1 MPQGTELE
9 ESVMTVS
16 KANGSSRPD
25 FPGNELSDGHS
36 FGGFGDSL
44 DDDLDE
50 GFDDGFEEDF
60 DEDFNEDFEE
70 EFEDEW
76 DKITPEWTE
85 APAKPGDVQSG

>member
-1 MPQGTELE
+1 MPQGTKLE
-9 ESVMTVS
+9 DSVMTVP

-25 FPGNELSDGHS
+25 FTTNELPDDHS

-60 DEDFNEDFEE
+60 DEDFDEDFEE

-76 DKITPEWTE
+76 DKVTPEWTQPPPN
-85 APAKPGDVQSG
+85 PANVKRA